1 MRRPPSIIDR
11 RSVASARAPLAT
23 LRPLGTPSGYTRR
36 NRLGGSTWWRPGR
49 AAAGGH
55 ACLGEDPAGVGRHG
69 GAPPSPPAAGCPWLA
84 FLGTRRGGRLVVC
97 RRERRGRRA
106 KGGNR
111 GPPGQRATAR
121 RVSRRRSCLSRGG
134 TGRHR
139 SAWGRAPIPPSG
151 RVPMAGVSRNPQ
163 GREAGCLQARTKGA
177 ACGGR
182 QSRGTWSAGTQA
194 AQQGGDLVGLVGG
207 QPVNAPLARRAVGA
221 GRAAAVVAESEGRMR
236 RVESG
241 EAQQIRL
248 GAQRVG
254 APGTPAHAALA
265 IQAHDG
271 QAGTAAAAHG
281 RDHAGDVPGTPGRR
295 VAGPVSQPP
304 GPERLALHA

>member
-11 RSVASARAPLAT
+11 RSVVSARAPLAT

-55 ACLGEDPAGVGRHG
+55 ACLGEDPMGVGRHG
-69 GAPPSPPAAGCPWLA
+69 GAPPSPPAAGCPWRTPR
-84 FLGTRRGGRLVVC
+84 GTLWGGRLVVC
-97 RRERRGRRA
+97 RRERREAAGR
-106 KGGNR
+106 
-111 GPPGQRATAR
+111 GQ
-121 RVSRRRSCLSRGG
+121 
-134 TGRHR
+134 
-139 SAWGRAPIPPSG
+139 
-151 RVPMAGVSRNPQ
+151 
-163 GREAGCLQARTKGA
+163 
-177 ACGGR
+177 

-207 QPVNAPLARRAVGA
+207 QPEDAPLARRAVGA
-221 GRAAAVVAESEGRMR
+221 GRLTVVAVSQRWMR

-241 EAQQIRL
+241 QAQQIGL
-248 GAQRVG
+248 GSKRVG
-254 APGTPAHAALA
+254 VPGTPAHAALA
-265 IQAHDG
+265 VQAHDG
-271 QAGTAAAAHG
+271 QACTAAAAHG

-304 GPERLALHA
+304 GPERLALHAGTSSPASRALAAGWASLAAC

>member
-1 MRRPPSIIDR
+1 MLFTLARKSNHLRVFFCR
-11 RSVASARAPLAT
+11 RAPTAADYRQT
-23 LRPLGTPSGYTRR
+23 VGRVGVCPSR
-36 NRLGGSTWWRPGR
+36 GSS
-49 AAAGGH
+49 AAGDAVRIH
-55 ACLGEDPAGVGRHG
+55 QAQ
-69 GAPPSPPAAGCPWLA
+69 PPRRLDLVAAGE
-84 FLGTRRGGRLVVC
+84 G
-97 RRERRGRRA
+97 
-106 KGGNR
+106 
-111 GPPGQRATAR
+111 
-121 RVSRRRSCLSRGG
+121 SRRRSCLSREGP
-134 TGRHR
+134 GRHR

-151 RVPMAGVSRNPQ
+151 RVPMADTTRNPQ

-207 QPVNAPLARRAVGA
+207 QPVNAPLACRAVGA
-221 GRAAAVVAESEGRMR
+221 GRAAAVVAEAQGRMR
-236 RVESG
+236 GVESG
-241 EAQQIRL
+241 QAQQVCL

-265 IQAHDG
+265 VQAHDG

-304 GPERLALHA
+304 GPERLALHAGTSSPASRALPSGRPSRAAR

>member
-55 ACLGEDPAGVGRHG
+55 ACLGEDPVGVGRHG
-69 GAPPSPPAAGCPWLA
+69 GAPPSPPAAGCPWRTPR
-84 FLGTRRGGRLVVC
+84 GTLWGGRPVVC
-97 RRERRGRRA
+97 RRERRGA
-106 KGGNR
+106 AGR
-111 GPPGQRATAR
+111 GQ
-121 RVSRRRSCLSRGG
+121 
-134 TGRHR
+134 
-139 SAWGRAPIPPSG
+139 
-151 RVPMAGVSRNPQ
+151 
-163 GREAGCLQARTKGA
+163 
-177 ACGGR
+177 

-194 AQQGGDLVGLVGG
+194 AQEGGDLVGLVGG
-207 QPVNAPLARRAVGA
+207 QPVDAPLSRWAVGA

-241 EAQQIRL
+241 QAQQVCL

-265 IQAHDG
+265 VQAHDG

-281 RDHAGDVPGTPGRR
+281 RDHAGHMPGTPGRR

-304 GPERLALHA
+304 GPERLALHAGMSSAAYPPPACRPSLAAR